1 MSDWRDESMN
11 ERKCAIVTGS
21 ASGMGC
27 AMVRRLAQD
36 GFNVV
41 INYHSEKKR
50 EAAEELSKECIS
62 LGVGAIVVKA
72 DISSSDECDNLV
84 EEAVQ
89 NFGRLDVLVNNA
101 GTTELVPMVN
111 MTNESFD
118 RVMKVNAYGTFYMM
132 RAAAKI
138 MKKNHSGSI
147 INISSVGGLYGA
159 PWSIG
164 YAASKGAVVA
174 LTKTAAKELAISKIR
189 VNTIAPGGCNT
200 GMIEMNEY
208 QIKDLLKTITL
219 HRLAAP
225 EEMAGAV
232 SFLASDDSSYIT
244 GHVLEV
250 SGGIMM

>member
-1 MSDWRDESMN
+1 MA
-11 ERKCAIVTGS
+11 ERKCALVTGS
-21 ASGMGC
+21 ASGMGY
-27 AMVRRLAQD
+27 AMIRRLAQD

-50 EAAEELSKECIS
+50 ESAEALCKECAA
-62 LGVGAIVVKA
+62 LGIGAIAVKA
-72 DISSSDECDNLV
+72 DVSVSNECDYLV
-84 EEAVQ
+84 EQAV
-89 NFGRLDVLVNNA
+89 NTFGRLDVLVNNA
-101 GTTELVPMVN
+101 GTTNLTPMQK
-111 MTNESFD
+111 MTDEDFD
-118 RVMKVNAYGTFYMM
+118 RVMRVNAYGTFFMM
-132 RAAAKI
+132 RAAAKE

-164 YAASKGAVVA
+164 YAASKGAVIS

-189 VNTIAPGGCNT
+189 VNAIAPGGCNT

-208 QIKDLLKTITL
+208 QIKDLLKNITL
-219 HRLAAP
+219 HRLGAP

-244 GHVLEV
+244 GHILEV

>member
-1 MSDWRDESMN
+1 M
-11 ERKCAIVTGS
+11 
-21 ASGMGC
+21 
-27 AMVRRLAQD
+27 
-36 GFNVV
+36 
-41 INYHSEKKR
+41 
-50 EAAEELSKECIS
+50 
-62 LGVGAIVVKA
+62 
-72 DISSSDECDNLV
+72 
-84 EEAVQ
+84 
-89 NFGRLDVLVNNA
+89 
-101 GTTELVPMVN
+101 
-111 MTNESFD
+111 
-118 RVMKVNAYGTFYMM
+118 
-132 RAAAKI
+132 
-138 MKKNHSGSI
+138 
-147 INISSVGGLYGA
+147 GGLYGA